1 MRSDVVRLFQTLP
14 HRCGYFE
21 TRNAQNLVVDPSV
34 PQLAEIYDLALT
46 RGYRRAG
53 GHVYF
58 PHCSGCRACVAC
70 RIPVA
75 RFEADRSQRRCIRH
89 NADLQA
95 EVLPAGYTDE
105 RFALY
110 RDYLRSRHPN
120 GGMDDATP
128 EDFAR
133 FLYTDWSPTR
143 FVEWRLHGRLIAVA
157 VTDVCTTGLS
167 AVYTYFD
174 PDQRARSLG
183 TFAILEQVRIAR
195 ARGLD
200 HLYLGFWI
208 DGHPKMDYKRRYR
221 PLEILRAGRW
231 LDADAAAAAAP
242 GRAGPGATRP

>member
-14 HRCGYFE
+14 HRCGYYE
-21 TRNAQNLVVDPSV
+21 ARSAQNLVIDPSV
-34 PQLAEIYDLALT
+34 PQLPQLYDLALS

-58 PHCSGCRACVAC
+58 PHCTGCRACVAC
-70 RIPVA
+70 RIPVD
-75 RFEADRSQRRCIRH
+75 RFTPDRGQRRCIRR
-89 NADLQA
+89 NADLEADVQ
-95 EVLPAGYTDE
+95 PAGYSDE

-110 RDYLRSRHPN
+110 QDYLRSRHLN

-143 FVEWRLHGRLIAVA
+143 FVEWRLRGRLVAVA
-157 VTDVCTTGLS
+157 VTDFCTTGLS

-174 PDQRARSLG
+174 PAEQDRGLG
-183 TFAILEQVRIAR
+183 TFAITEQVRIAR
-195 ARGLD
+195 ERGLP

-208 DGHPKMDYKRRYR
+208 NGHPKMDYKRRYR
-221 PLEILRAGRW
+221 PLELLRSGRW
-231 LDADAAAAAAP
+231 VADESRAAVTP
-242 GRAGPGATRP
+242 P